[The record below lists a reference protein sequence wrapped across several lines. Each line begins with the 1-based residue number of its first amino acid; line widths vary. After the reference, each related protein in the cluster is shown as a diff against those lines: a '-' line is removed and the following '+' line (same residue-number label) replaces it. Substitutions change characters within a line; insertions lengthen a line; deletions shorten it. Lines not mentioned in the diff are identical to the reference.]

1 MATCPHCHGHLTEG
15 HRCRRTRRS
24 LYLELIGTA
33 LIGGLAAIAFLAVF
47 DPRQVTVD
55 LDGLVFAAGA
65 VFALGVRQAL
75 MWRRKKRK
83 RKK

>member
-24 LYLELIGTA
+24 LYLELLGTA

-47 DPRQVTVD
+47 DPDQVTVD

-65 VFALGVRQAL
+65 IFALGVHQAL
-75 MWRRKKRK
+75 TLRRKRRPRK
-83 RKK
+83 Q